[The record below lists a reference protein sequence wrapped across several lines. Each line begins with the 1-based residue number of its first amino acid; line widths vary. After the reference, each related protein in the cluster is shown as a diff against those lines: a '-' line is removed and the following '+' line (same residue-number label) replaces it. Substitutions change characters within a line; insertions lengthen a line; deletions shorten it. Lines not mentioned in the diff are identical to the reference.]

1 MSEKGIMLRRHW
13 AFRKL

>member
-1 MSEKGIMLRRHW
+1 MLRRHW